1 MPRSLIASLVL
12 GLFMAAGV
20 AAPSFAAGDE
30 QPPPP
35 PPIDWSDFI
44 DSLGKT
50 PMDLVV
56 GEEMC

>member
-1 MPRSLIASLVL
+1 MPRSLIA
-12 GLFMAAGV
+12 GLALALALAAGIV
-20 AAPSFAAGDE
+20 SPSFAAE
-30 QPPPP
+30 VQPP

-50 PMDLVV
+50 PMDYVV

>member
-1 MPRSLIASLVL
+1 MPRLLIAGLVL

-20 AAPSFAAGDE
+20 AAPSFAAE
-30 QPPPP
+30 VQPPP